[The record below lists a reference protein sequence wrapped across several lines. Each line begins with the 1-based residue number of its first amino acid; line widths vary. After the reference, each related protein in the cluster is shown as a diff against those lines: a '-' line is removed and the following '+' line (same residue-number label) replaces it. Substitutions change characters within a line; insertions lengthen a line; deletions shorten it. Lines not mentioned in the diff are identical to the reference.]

1 MGKRGVTAF
10 RFLSEDL
17 YFKTRLQF
25 DETAKYL
32 QSLESATRKA
42 VCAAVKEF
50 NRNQVAPGTPQ
61 SPRPKSQAQPFTDSH
76 HTIHMVLPGAALVQ
90 IECAPAPAPE
100 LGSLGMGGGCGGLV

>member
-25 DETAKYL
+25 DETAKHL

-61 SPRPKSQAQPFTDSH
+61 SPRPKSQAQPFTGSH
-76 HTIHMVLPGAALVQ
+76 HTIHMALPGAALVQ
-90 IECAPAPAPE
+90 TECAPAPAPE
-100 LGSLGMGGGCGGLV
+100 FGNLGMGGGRGGLV